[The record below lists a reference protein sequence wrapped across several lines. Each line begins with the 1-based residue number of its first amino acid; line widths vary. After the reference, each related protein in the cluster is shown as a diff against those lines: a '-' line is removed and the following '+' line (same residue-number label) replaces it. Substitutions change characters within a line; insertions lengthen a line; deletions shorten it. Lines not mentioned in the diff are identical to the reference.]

1 MPKTALKK
9 EKWTLSFDPALK
21 STVVKAAKRRGVYPV
36 AVLEG
41 LVREKF
47 NPYGH
52 TDVEDSAAYVKAL
65 RKQGRKQSDKA
76 FLDQIATWQKS
87 HSS

>member
-21 STVVKAAKRRGVYPV
+21 SAVVKAAKRRGVYPV
-36 AVLEG
+36 TVLEG

-52 TDVEDSAAYVKAL
+52 TDVDDSAAYVSAL
-65 RKQGRKQSDKA
+65 RKQGRKQSDDA
-76 FLDQIATWQKS
+76 FLDEIAAWQKS
-87 HSS
+87 QSS

>member
-1 MPKTALKK
+1 MPKAALKK

-21 STVVKAAKRRGVYPV
+21 SAVVKAAKRRGVYPV
-36 AVLEG
+36 AVLES

-52 TDVEDSAAYVKAL
+52 TDVEDSAAYVSAL
-65 RKQGRKQSDKA
+65 RKQVRKSSDEA
-76 FLDQIATWQKS
+76 FLGEIAAWQKS
-87 HSS
+87 RSS

>member
-21 STVVKAAKRRGVYPV
+21 SVVVRAAKRRGVYPV
-36 AVLEG
+36 TVLES

-52 TDVEDSAAYVKAL
+52 TDVDDSAAYVSAL
-65 RKQGRKQSDKA
+65 RKQGRKQFDDA
-76 FLDQIATWQKS
+76 FLDEIETWQKS
-87 HSS
+87 QSS

>member
-1 MPKTALKK
+1 MSKTALKK

-21 STVVKAAKRRGVYPV
+21 SAVVKAAKRRGVYPV
-36 AVLEG
+36 TVLEG

-52 TDVEDSAAYVKAL
+52 TDVEDSAAYVRAL
-65 RKQGRKQSDKA
+65 RKQGRKQSDEE
-76 FLDQIATWQKS
+76 FLDEIAVWQKS

>member
-21 STVVKAAKRRGVYPV
+21 SAVVKAAKRRGVYPV
-36 AVLEG
+36 TVLES

-52 TDVEDSAAYVKAL
+52 TDVDDSAAYVSAL
-65 RKQGRKQSDKA
+65 RKQWRKQSDEA
-76 FLDQIATWQKS
+76 FLDEIETWHKS
-87 HSS
+87 QSS

>member
-1 MPKTALKK
+1 MPKTSLKK

-21 STVVKAAKRRGVYPV
+21 SAVVKAAKRRGIYPV
-36 AVLEG
+36 TLLEG

-52 TDVEDSAAYVKAL
+52 TDIDDSAAYVNAL
-65 RKQGRKQSDKA
+65 RNQGRKQSDKA
-76 FLDQIATWQKS
+76 FLDEIAAWQES
-87 HSS
+87 QSS